1 MINSNENDDDDSD
14 EDLPFADKKK
24 DDIGDAGLKN

>member
-1 MINSNENDDDDSD
+1 MINANDDDDDSD
-14 EDLPFADKKK
+14 EDLPFADKNK

>member
-1 MINSNENDDDDSD
+1 MINANDDDDDSD